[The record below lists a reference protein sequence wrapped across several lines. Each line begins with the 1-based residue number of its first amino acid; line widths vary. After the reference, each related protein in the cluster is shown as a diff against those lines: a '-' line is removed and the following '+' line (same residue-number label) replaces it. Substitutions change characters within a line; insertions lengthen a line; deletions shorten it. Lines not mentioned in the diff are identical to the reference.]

1 MVTASEYP
9 EYLDPQK
16 AMDRLLPFFKS
27 TKLHTCWTGAK
38 AEALATK
45 RVRRVDRIMVIF
57 LFENALG

>member
-9 EYLDPQK
+9 AYLDAQK
-16 AMDRLLPFFKS
+16 AMDRLHSFFKS

-45 RVRRVDRIMVIF
+45 RERRVERIMVIYI
-57 LFENALG
+57 G